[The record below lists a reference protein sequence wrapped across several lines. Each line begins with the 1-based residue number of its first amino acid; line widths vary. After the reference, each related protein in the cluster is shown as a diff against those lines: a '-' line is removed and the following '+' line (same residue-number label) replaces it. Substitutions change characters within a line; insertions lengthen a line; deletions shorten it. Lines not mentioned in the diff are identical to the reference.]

1 MWLRVLVLLLLTAVV
16 GCTSPHERRLLGVEV
31 SEVGGD
37 EGRAGTPETI
47 TLAIDIDNGGGAV
60 VLRKGR
66 VRVGYKGR
74 RVLMLTLDEKV
85 RIPRRWVGRVEARF
99 RVNMVH
105 NSHSLALRSAFMRGD
120 MTDVTIDWDAVV
132 RAGMAVVHTVQ
143 PTEPVAEVVPA
154 TMLGELCRITES
166 VMRGMQ
172 GEEAAGSPESGSAD
186 EEAISA
192 EGVIG
197 EDE

>member
-1 MWLRVLVLLLLTAVV
+1 
-16 GCTSPHERRLLGVEV
+16 
-31 SEVGGD
+31 
-37 EGRAGTPETI
+37 
-47 TLAIDIDNGGGAV
+47 
-60 VLRKGR
+60 
-66 VRVGYKGR
+66 
-74 RVLMLTLDEKV
+74 
-85 RIPRRWVGRVEARF
+85 
-99 RVNMVH
+99 
-105 NSHSLALRSAFMRGD
+105 MRGD

-154 TMLGELCRITES
+154 TMLGEMCRITES
-166 VMRGMQ
+166 VMRGTQ
-172 GEEAAGSPESGSAD
+172 DEDAAGSPESGSVD